1 MDPLLDLLREM
12 QLTGGVFLD
21 VELTSPWCVM
31 SRVDAADCSAFLPRP
46 SHVIAYHFVTE
57 GRCAVQVGDQAPIEV
72 RAGEI
77 VLLPRND
84 PHRLGS
90 ALDVPPID
98 ARQLI
103 EPATDGGLARIVHG
117 GGGERTKLLCGFLST
132 SVPNPPIAQLLPP
145 ALTVNVSDGATGAWI
160 ESSFKFAAQE
170 LVGGPT
176 GSPAVAARLAELLF
190 IEAVRRHVASLP
202 RDHRGWLGGL
212 RDPIVARALA
222 LLHGRKSHRWTVTEL
237 AHECGASRSALAE
250 RFTTLLGESPMRYL
264 ARQRLRN
271 AADRL
276 RDTSEAIGRVA
287 LDVGYDSEAA
297 FSRAFRREFG
307 KSPAAWRKGS
317 APA

>member
-21 VELTSPWCVM
+21 VELTSPWCVL
-31 SRVDAADCSAFLPRP
+31 SHVDAADCSAYLPRP
-46 SHVIAYHFVTE
+46 SHVIAYHYVTE
-57 GRCAVQVGDQAPIEV
+57 GRCLVQAGDAAAVEV

-90 ALDVPPID
+90 TLNAPAVD

-103 EPATDGGLARIVHG
+103 EPSPNGGLARIVHG
-117 GGGERTKLLCGFLST
+117 GGGEKTRMLCGFLAT
-132 SVPNPPIAQLLPP
+132 SVPNPPIAHMLPP
-145 ALTVNVSDGATGAWI
+145 ALTVSVNDGATGAWI

-170 LVGGPT
+170 LAGGSA

-202 RDHRGWLGGL
+202 RDHRGWLSGL
-212 RDPIVARALA
+212 RDPLVSRALA
-222 LLHGRKSHRWTVTEL
+222 TMHARKAHRWTVTEL
-237 AHECGASRSALAE
+237 ARECGASRSLLAE

-264 ARQRLRN
+264 ARQRLR
-271 AADRL
+271 AAAQRL
-276 RDTSEAIGRVA
+276 RDGAEPITRVA

-307 KSPAAWRKGS
+307 QSPAAWRKAS
-317 APA
+317 TPA